1 MEKNNKPKPRKVTV
15 TYDEYLA
22 IEIAYSEMEHTIM
35 SGDLNEEDSKKYNQ
49 HFKNLKRLLEKIIG
63 V

>member
-1 MEKNNKPKPRKVTV
+1 MEKDKKSKPRKVTI

-22 IEIAYSEMEHTIM
+22 IEIACSEVENTIM

-49 HFKNLKRLLEKIIG
+49 HYKNLKKLLEKIIG

>member
-1 MEKNNKPKPRKVTV
+1 MEKNNKPKPRKVTI

-49 HFKNLKRLLEKIIG
+49 HHKNLKRLLEKIIG